1 MTKVKDEGQRRH
13 QRFAVP
19 GRDRCQVED
28 LRQIGL
34 GTFRATPKMRKLV
47 NQVLDSNRLSYG
59 PMCQEFES
67 RFAALHGC
75 KYGVLSNSG
84 TSSLLVALQTL
95 KELHG
100 WEDGA
105 EVIVPAL
112 TFVASVNVILQ
123 AGLKPV
129 LVDCECNFYGIDT
142 DLLAR
147 AVTQNTRAII
157 PVHTFGQPCDMGVV
171 SLMADIHRLRII
183 EDSCESMAVKH
194 HGRPVGRWGDI
205 GVFSTYAAHL
215 LVTGVGGIATTN
227 NPDYARVMKSLVNHG
242 IDLTELPTGEA
253 YDPTWLARKFRFTR
267 VGHSFR
273 LTELEAALGLAQLD
287 DLPAII
293 CKRQQNAAYLTE
305 GLKPL
310 EDRLQLPKVR
320 PNTEHS
326 FMMFPLICRQAG
338 TRDALCQHLEK
349 NGIGTRLMLPLIRQP
364 VYNGLWEPD
373 DYPVA
378 GWIDANGFYL
388 GCHQNLSRDDL
399 DFVVEKVGEFFNGF

>member
-1 MTKVKDEGQRRH
+1 MRS
-13 QRFAVP
+13 
-19 GRDRCQVED
+19 
-28 LRQIGL
+28 IGL
-34 GTFRATPKMRKLV
+34 GTFQATPQMRKLV

-59 PMCQEFES
+59 PMSQAFES
-67 RFAALHGC
+67 RFAAMHGC

-100 WEDGA
+100 WEDGDI
-105 EVIVPAL
+105 VIAPAL
-112 TFVASVNVILQ
+112 TFVATINIILQ
-123 AGLKPV
+123 CRLRPV
-129 LVDCECNFYGIDT
+129 LVDVEPDYYGIDT
-142 DLLAR
+142 SDLLDTIR
-147 AVTQNTRAII
+147 DLGISKVKCVI
-157 PVHTFGQPCDMGVV
+157 PVHTFGQPCHLNGCLLHPHIKV
-171 SLMADIHRLRII
+171 I
-183 EDSCESMAVKH
+183 EDSCESMLVNH
-194 HGRPVGRWGDI
+194 CGHPVGSWGDI

-215 LVTGVGGIATTN
+215 LVTGVGGLSITN
-227 NPDYARVMKSLVNHG
+227 NPDYAKTMRSLTNHG
-242 IDLTELPTGEA
+242 IDLSELPTGEQ

-287 DLPAII
+287 DLPTII

-305 GLKPL
+305 GLKPF

-326 FMMFPLICRQAG
+326 FMMYPLICLQPN

-364 VYNGLWEPD
+364 VYNGLWNPD

-378 GWIDANGFYL
+378 GWIDERGFYI
-388 GCHQNLSRDDL
+388 GSHQHLTYDDL
-399 DFVVEKVGEFFNGF
+399 DFVVEKVGEFFR

>member
-1 MTKVKDEGQRRH
+1 MT
-13 QRFAVP
+13 
-19 GRDRCQVED
+19 
-28 LRQIGL
+28 RQIGL
-34 GTFRATPKMRKLV
+34 GTFQTTAKMRTLV
-47 NQVLDSNRLSYG
+47 NQVLDSNRISYG
-59 PMCQEFES
+59 PLSQEFEQ

-105 EVIVPAL
+105 EIILPSI
-112 TFVASVNVILQ
+112 TFVATVNIVLQ
-123 AGLKPV
+123 AELKPV
-129 LVDCECNFYGIDT
+129 LIDCEPNFYGIDT
-142 DLLAR
+142 DQIAK
-147 AVTQNTRAII
+147 AITQRTRAII

-171 SLMADIHRLRII
+171 SLMADIHRLMII
-183 EDSCESMAVKH
+183 EDSCESMVVKH
-194 HGRPVGRWGDI
+194 HGKPVGRWGDI
-205 GVFSTYAAHL
+205 ACFSTYAAHL

-227 NPDYARVMKSLVNHG
+227 NPDYAKVMKSLVNHG

-273 LTELEAALGLAQLD
+273 ITEFESALGLAQLD

-305 GLKPL
+305 GLRPL
-310 EDRLQLPKVR
+310 EDRLQLPAVR
-320 PNTEHS
+320 PNTEHA
-326 FMMFPLICRQAG
+326 FMMLVLVCKQEG
-338 TRDALCQHLEK
+338 MRDNLCQHLER
-349 NGIGTRLMLPLIRQP
+349 NGIGTRLALPLTNQP
-364 VYNGLWEPD
+364 VYKGLWDEK

-378 GWIDANGFYL
+378 GWMNRNAFYI
-388 GCHQNLSRDDL
+388 GCHQALTRADL
-399 DFVVEKVGEFFNGF
+399 DFVVEKVGEFFR